1 MTRRAICSVSCVA
14 LLTFFS
20 ATNAQGQQPHRSVTE
35 VSMKNI
41 VEGVLLVIMLAGAIG
56 GVWNR
61 LKLGKGIGLRDR
73 KSSHLVI
80 SYAVFCLKKKKR
92 YYIVGGVDV

>member
-41 VEGVLLVIMLAGAIG
+41 VEGVMLVIMLAGLIG

-61 LKLGKGIGLRDR
+61 FKLGKGIGLRFIQYIG
-73 KSSHLVI
+73 LTFVVLFFVI
-80 SYAVFCLKKKKR
+80 LSLARC
-92 YYIVGGVDV
+92 IINEEI